1 MSPRSRL
8 RDVKVS
14 VSPVEASATSVQCK
28 LSTRR
33 SRIRGRTP
41 QCSCCSTNSPLRRS
55 ARPIEKLRSNKQNM
69 RSRLSLAERQ
79 MSCSPVD
86 NENDVTVEMSQED
99 GAHAVSSPLISDTR
113 RQIQSNC
120 FTSLR
125 MTSISNRSI
134 LAPVKAESLNKKS
147 NDSIADMN
155 SGTPP
160 SSPEEFLFADLPDDV
175 RQLYQEK
182 RKIKNLYDWQKQCL
196 SDKRLLGGTNMVIS
210 LPTGAGKTL
219 VAEVLMLREAIIRK
233 RSCILMV
240 PYVAIAQEKVL
251 MLREAII
258 RKRSCILMVPYVAI
272 AQEKVLMLREAII
285 RKRSCILMVP
295 YVAIAQ
301 EKVQSLCVFEERL
314 PLLVEEY
321 AASKGRLPP
330 IKRRN
335 KTSLYV
341 ATIEKAN
348 MLINSLIELDRIHEV
363 GIVVV
368 DELHMLGEG
377 SRGTVIEQ
385 ALTKFM
391 CRGSGQIV
399 GMSAT
404 LANLDEVAR
413 FLRASIFSTN
423 FRPVHLVERVKI
435 NDTLYL
441 VESGGRLIPEM
452 NLGENKLAHHDP
464 DGLVPLLQG
473 IIPRR
478 SAIIFCPTKQN
489 CENVCRLLTRLVPRS
504 MRELHADE
512 RKASVAAL
520 SEEADG
526 KLCSTLQAGILSG
539 VAFHHSGLTA
549 DERMIIESAFQE
561 GTISILCSTST
572 LAAGVNLP
580 ARRVIIKSPMVG
592 RQPLTKAQY
601 LQMVGRAGRAG
612 FDVRGDAVTIVHPG
626 FEEATFR
633 EMLAGPLTECR
644 SGLSDRSL
652 LSAFLL
658 DLISLKEG
666 TISILCSTSTLAAG
680 VNLPARRVIIK
691 SPMVGRQPLTKAQYL
706 QMVGRAGRAGFDV
719 RGDAVTIVHPGFEEA
734 TFREM
739 LAGPLTECRSGL
751 SDRSLLS
758 AFLLDL
764 ISLKIADSLQDFDGI
779 LKKTLFG
786 MQNEN
791 VQKEINECL
800 ADLTEKR
807 MIHFS
812 AIADSLQDFDG
823 ILKKTLF
830 GMQNENVQK
839 EINECLADLTEKRM
853 IHFSAE
859 GRYSVTVLGGAA
871 FTANIAP
878 LQALAINAT
887 LIENL
892 SMGIVLSSHFH
903 LIFILI
909 PFNVAVDV
917 DWSVF
922 YDEYR
927 SLSTSEQQLLGTMG
941 IQERC
946 LVKYFVERPKLQ
958 AGEPALRLYIA
969 FMMRRIWDEESLWS
983 VAERFH
989 VPRGWLQSVLQS
1001 TCSQASSISRFSE
1014 KVPQLWPLKHL
1025 LPELVQRLR
1034 DCCQQELIPLMAID
1048 GVKRGRARQLYDCGF
1063 KTVGAVA
1070 SVDPNMLVS
1079 MVEHLN
1085 RRQARMIVS
1094 SAQVRFKTVGA
1105 VASADPNMLVSM
1117 VEHLNRRQARMIVS
1131 SAQML
1136 IRDQIA
1142 EKAEE
1147 MEQLGASIPQFI
1159 SELMGRT
1166 KMQNR

>member
-1 MSPRSRL
+1 
-8 RDVKVS
+8 
-14 VSPVEASATSVQCK
+14 
-28 LSTRR
+28 
-33 SRIRGRTP
+33 
-41 QCSCCSTNSPLRRS
+41 
-55 ARPIEKLRSNKQNM
+55 
-69 RSRLSLAERQ
+69 
-79 MSCSPVD
+79 
-86 NENDVTVEMSQED
+86 
-99 GAHAVSSPLISDTR
+99 LI
-113 RQIQSNC
+113 
-120 FTSLR
+120 
-125 MTSISNRSI
+125 
-134 LAPVKAESLNKKS
+134 A
-147 NDSIADMN
+147 
-155 SGTPP
+155 
-160 SSPEEFLFADLPDDV
+160 
-175 RQLYQEK
+175 
-182 RKIKNLYDWQKQCL
+182 
-196 SDKRLLGGTNMVIS
+196 
-210 LPTGAGKTL
+210 
-219 VAEVLMLREAIIRK
+219 
-233 RSCILMV
+233 
-240 PYVAIAQEKVL
+240 
-251 MLREAII
+251 
-258 RKRSCILMVPYVAI
+258 
-272 AQEKVLMLREAII
+272 
-285 RKRSCILMVP
+285 
-295 YVAIAQ
+295 
-301 EKVQSLCVFEERL
+301 
-314 PLLVEEY
+314 
-321 AASKGRLPP
+321 
-330 IKRRN
+330 
-335 KTSLYV
+335 
-341 ATIEKAN
+341 
-348 MLINSLIELDRIHEV
+348 
-363 GIVVV
+363 
-368 DELHMLGEG
+368 
-377 SRGTVIEQ
+377 
-385 ALTKFM
+385 
-391 CRGSGQIV
+391 GSGQIV

-633 EMLAGPLTECR
+633 EMLAGPL
-644 SGLSDRSL
+644 
-652 LSAFLL
+652 
-658 DLISLKEG
+658 
-666 TISILCSTSTLAAG
+666 
-680 VNLPARRVIIK
+680 
-691 SPMVGRQPLTKAQYL
+691 M
-706 QMVGRAGRAGFDV
+706 
-719 RGDAVTIVHPGFEEA
+719 
-734 TFREM
+734 
-739 LAGPLTECRSGL
+739 ECRSGL

-764 ISLKIADSLQDFDGI
+764 ISLKIADSLQDFD
-779 LKKTLFG
+779 
-786 MQNEN
+786 
-791 VQKEINECL
+791 
-800 ADLTEKR
+800 D
-807 MIHFS
+807 
-812 AIADSLQDFDG
+812 

-1070 SVDPNMLVS
+1070 SADPNMLVS

-1094 SAQVRFKTVGA
+1094 SAQVR
-1105 VASADPNMLVSM
+1105 
-1117 VEHLNRRQARMIVS
+1117 I
-1131 SAQML
+1131 
-1136 IRDQIA
+1136 
-1142 EKAEE
+1142 
-1147 MEQLGASIPQFI
+1147 
-1159 SELMGRT
+1159 
-1166 KMQNR
+1166 